1 MTAVPPACKLDERR
15 FATASAQAEAL
26 ADAVASQLREAVA
39 QRGVASL
46 AVSGGRSPI
55 AFFEHLRVQPL
66 PWEHVTVT
74 LVDERCVAGSHA
86 DSNAHLVR
94 EHLLQDRAADA
105 TFIDWL
111 EGVDAPE
118 SLTPSALVDEAKARL
133 QGLPWP
139 LDVAV
144 LGMGE
149 DGHTASWFPDSPG
162 LAVALAASEPVTW
175 VRPAQAPHLRLTLTL
190 NALLACRQRH
200 LSIAGQVKQQVF
212 AAARQGVAT
221 DKPIHTLLARADSLD
236 VWISD

>member
-1 MTAVPPACKLDERR
+1 MTAVPPACAVYERR
-15 FATASAQAEAL
+15 FATAPAQAEAL
-26 ADAVASQLREAVA
+26 ADAVASQLREVVA

-55 AFFEHLRVQPL
+55 AFFEKLRVQPL
-66 PWEHVTVT
+66 PWQQVTVT
-74 LVDERCVAGSHA
+74 LVDERCVPGSHA
-86 DSNAHLVR
+86 DSNARLVR

-105 TFIDWL
+105 NYIDWL
-111 EGVDAPE
+111 EGVEEPE
-118 SLTPSALVDEAKARL
+118 SLTPSALVDEAQARL

-139 LDVAV
+139 LDIAV

-162 LAVALAASEPVTW
+162 LAVALAASAPLTW

-190 NALLACRQRH
+190 NTMLACRQRH

-221 DKPIHTLLARADSLD
+221 DKPIHTLLARAASLQA
-236 VWISD
+236 WISD

>member
-1 MTAVPPACKLDERR
+1 MAAVLPACAVDEHR
-15 FATASAQAEAL
+15 FATAQAQADAL
-26 ADAVASQLREAVA
+26 ALAVAGQLREALA
-39 QRGVASL
+39 QRGAASL

-55 AFFEHLRVQPL
+55 AFFERLRVQPL
-66 PWEHVTVT
+66 PWKNVTVT
-74 LVDERCVAGSHA
+74 LVDERCVPGVHA
-86 DSNAHLVR
+86 DSNARLVR

-111 EGVDAPE
+111 EGVDTLE
-118 SLTPSALVDEAKARL
+118 SLTPSALLDEAQARL

-162 LAVALAASEPVTW
+162 LDVALSASTPLAW
-175 VRPAQAPHLRLTLTL
+175 VRPVQAPHLRLTLTL

-221 DKPIHTLLARADSLD
+221 DKPIHTLLARAASLQA
-236 VWISD
+236 WISD

>member
-1 MTAVPPACKLDERR
+1 MAPVPPACLVDEHR
-15 FATASAQAEAL
+15 FATAQAQAEAL
-26 ADAVASQLREAVA
+26 AVAVAGELRTAVSA
-39 QRGVASL
+39 RGVASL

-66 PWEHVTVT
+66 PWKNVTVT

-86 DSNAHLVR
+86 DSNARLVR
-94 EHLLQDRAADA
+94 EHLLRDRAADA

-111 EGVDAPE
+111 EGVDEPE
-118 SLTPSALVDEAKARL
+118 SLTPSALVDEAQARL
-133 QGLPWP
+133 QGLRWP

-149 DGHTASWFPDSPG
+149 DGHTASWFPGSEG
-162 LAVALAASEPVTW
+162 LAVALAADTPLTW

-221 DKPIHTLLARADSLD
+221 DKPIHTLLARAASLQA
-236 VWISD
+236 WISD